1 MRFAAPNEEKIASI
15 AITSTDQVSTIC
27 GSSIGETGGVP
38 LERPGAAR
46 STTTA
51 SERGKALEKTS
62 ERAREAIAEE
72 RRRREDKS
80 ERLRQARLQ
89 AEQQQRQL

>member
-1 MRFAAPNEEKIASI
+1 MASI
-15 AITSTDQVSTIC
+15 AITSTDQVSILC
-27 GSSIGETGGVP
+27 GSSVGETVGVQ
-38 LERPGAAR
+38 LERSGAAR

-51 SERGKALEKTS
+51 SERGKALERTT
-62 ERAREAIAEE
+62 ETARKAIAEE
-72 RRRREDKS
+72 RRRRNEKN